1 MKLNMFQHKL
11 KCLKTRKYLNFNN
24 QESSRKFWSEIN
36 KKRKSNTYCE
46 RRERE
51 REDRRGERWDCKGN
65 GEKLRIALI
74 YLSLNITNKKFHW

>member
-36 KKRKSNTYCE
+36 KKEKVIHIVRGE
-46 RRERE
+46 RERE
-51 REDRRGERWDCKGN
+51 RG
-65 GEKLRIALI
+65 
-74 YLSLNITNKKFHW
+74 